1 MDMLWTQWKSSRII
15 WVSLWVHRY
24 FLRRHTESW
33 SGHGNTAFHRS
44 LRTCYARLLRRT
56 HAAAALPMSFGLDLR
71 IFVLLLHTSF
81 LLLWLTSHF
90 LFYFLPASSFY
101 ILRNYT
107 ADLVGTMPTCGHAA
121 HQSRIQPQEDTRGKQ
136 LEAWQALVLGYAKH
150 NGWENFLVYLKEDE
164 EDWRD
169 LCCSDTIQLLCASLF
184 SVPI

>member
-1 MDMLWTQWKSSRII
+1 M
-15 WVSLWVHRY
+15 
-24 FLRRHTESW
+24 
-33 SGHGNTAFHRS
+33 
-44 LRTCYARLLRRT
+44 
-56 HAAAALPMSFGLDLR
+56 
-71 IFVLLLHTSF
+71 
-81 LLLWLTSHF
+81 
-90 LFYFLPASSFY
+90 PASSFY

-107 ADLVGTMPTCGHAA
+107 AELVGTMPTCGHAA

-150 NGWENFLVYLKEDE
+150 NGLENFLVYLKEDE